1 MIKNLLLAMLMIVII
16 FLIWSG
22 DGSLSKLNTL
32 QERVLFNNSMIR
44 EMYGILERQDTIIR
58 DIEDN
63 LASWIER
70 ELGKIHS
77 RLNNLPME
85 N

>member
-1 MIKNLLLAMLMIVII
+1 MNKLSLLLSIFLVVILIWIGSNLL
-16 FLIWSG
+16 S
-22 DGSLSKLNTL
+22 SLSNLE
-32 QERVLFNNSMIR
+32 ERVLFNNSMIR
-44 EMYGILERQDTIIR
+44 EMYGILEKQDTIIR

-63 LASWIER
+63 LATWIER

>member
-1 MIKNLLLAMLMIVII
+1 
-16 FLIWSG
+16 
-22 DGSLSKLNTL
+22 
-32 QERVLFNNSMIR
+32 MIR
-44 EMYGILERQDTIIR
+44 EMYGILEKQDTIIR

-63 LASWIER
+63 LATWIER

>member
-1 MIKNLLLAMLMIVII
+1 MV
-16 FLIWSG
+16 G
-22 DGSLSKLNTL
+22 
-32 QERVLFNNSMIR
+32 
-44 EMYGILERQDTIIR
+44 

-70 ELGKIHS
+70 ELGKIHL
-77 RLNNLPME
+77 RLNKLPME

>member
-1 MIKNLLLAMLMIVII
+1 MNKLSLLLSIFLVVILIWIGSNLL
-16 FLIWSG
+16 S
-22 DGSLSKLNTL
+22 SLSNLEEK
-32 QERVLFNNSMIR
+32 VLFNNSMIR
-44 EMYGILERQDTIIR
+44 EMYGILEKQDTIIR

-63 LASWIER
+63 LATWIER

>member
-1 MIKNLLLAMLMIVII
+1 MNKLSLLLSIFSIVILIWIGSNLL
-16 FLIWSG
+16 S
-22 DGSLSKLNTL
+22 SLSNLE
-32 QERVLFNNSMIR
+32 ERVLFNNSMIR
-44 EMYGILERQDTIIR
+44 EMYGILEKQDTIIR

-63 LASWIER
+63 LATWIER
-70 ELGKIHS
+70 ELGKIHL

>member
-1 MIKNLLLAMLMIVII
+1 MNKLSLLLSIFSVVILIWIGSNLL
-16 FLIWSG
+16 SN
-22 DGSLSKLNTL
+22 LSNLE
-32 QERVLFNNSMIR
+32 ERVLFNNNMIR
-44 EMYGILERQDTIIR
+44 EMYGILEKQDTMVR

-70 ELGKIHS
+70 ELGKIHL